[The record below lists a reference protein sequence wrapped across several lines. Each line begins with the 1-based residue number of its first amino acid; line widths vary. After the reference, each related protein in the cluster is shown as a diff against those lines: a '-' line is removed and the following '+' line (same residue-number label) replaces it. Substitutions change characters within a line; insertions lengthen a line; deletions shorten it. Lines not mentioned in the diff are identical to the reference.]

1 MINRER
7 MVENFINMAK
17 ISSPSLKEREVAD
30 YIKKELE
37 SIGLEVI
44 EDNAGEKTGGNSGNI
59 IGILRAPGK
68 KKVLL
73 SAHMDTV
80 LPCDKVNPIIENG
93 IIKSDG
99 TTVSIACHIR
109 RNSCGKCVACV

>member
-44 EDNAGEKTGGNSGNI
+44 EDNAGEKTGGNSGNT
-59 IGILRAPGK
+59 RNQDE
-68 KKVLL
+68 
-73 SAHMDTV
+73 S
-80 LPCDKVNPIIENG
+80 N
-93 IIKSDG
+93 IKSSWKEKG
-99 TTVSIACHIR
+99 FI
-109 RNSCGKCVACV
+109 KCTYGYSLTL